1 MTLFPFRKPVS
12 STFACLLILAA
23 QRPAAAADRWPE
35 FRGPDG
41 VGVSD
46 ATGLPISWGEQEH
59 VRWKTPIHGKG
70 WSSPVVWDN
79 QLWLTT
85 ATEDG
90 KELFVLCVDHA
101 TGKVSHDVKVFEVR
115 EPQSMGDAQSYNS
128 YASPTPIIEAGRVY
142 AHFGSAGTVCLD
154 TATGKVLWTRSD
166 LPCNHH
172 RGAASSPVLFQTLLI
187 LTFDGFDQ
195 QYLVALDKATG
206 ETRWKQPRNID
217 YGTDNGDRKKAFST
231 PGIFTID
238 GQAQLVSPSA
248 AATAAYDP
256 ATGRELWRV
265 YHGGMNVAA
274 RPQFGKEQFYL
285 CTGDGPTQL
294 LAVRPGGAGDL
305 TKSHVNWTT
314 VRGAPNRS
322 TPLLLSDLLYV
333 VGGTGVASC
342 IETKTGSVVW
352 QERLGGEF
360 IASPV
365 AAEGHVYFFNREGA
379 GFVMAVGRQAKVL
392 GRNQLKDG
400 CMATPAIA
408 GNALYV
414 RTITHLYKI
423 AQGNE

>member
-1 MTLFPFRKPVS
+1 MTLCRSRKPVP
-12 STFACLLILAA
+12 TTLACLLILAA
-23 QRPAAAADRWPE
+23 LRPATAADRWPE
-35 FRGPDG
+35 FRGGDG

-46 ATGLPISWGEQEH
+46 ATDLPIYWTEREN

-90 KELFVLCVDHA
+90 KQLFVLCVDCA
-101 TGKVSHDVKVFEVR
+101 TGKVSHDVKVFDVGQ
-115 EPQSMGDAQSYNS
+115 PQSMGDAQTFNS
-128 YASPTPIIEAGRVY
+128 YASPTPAIEAGRVY
-142 AHFGSAGTVCLD
+142 VHFGSAGTACLD
-154 TATGKVLWTRSD
+154 TVTGKVLWTRRD

-172 RGAASSPVLFQTLLI
+172 RGAASSPVLFGSLLI

-206 ETRWKQPRNID
+206 ETRWKQPRGID

-274 RPQFGKEQFYL
+274 RPLLGQEQFYI

-294 LAVRPGGAGDL
+294 LAVRTGGAGDV
-305 TKSHVNWTT
+305 TKSHVNWKA

-322 TPLLLSDLLYV
+322 TPLLLNDLLYLA
-333 VGGTGVASC
+333 GGIGVATC
-342 IETKTGSVVW
+342 LEPKTGTVVW

-365 AAEGHVYFFNREGA
+365 AADGRVYLFNRDGA
-379 GFVMAVGRQAKVL
+379 GFVMAAGRQAKVL
-392 GRNQLKDG
+392 GRNQLEEG

-408 GNALYV
+408 GKALYV
-414 RTITHLYKI
+414 RTITHLYRI
-423 AQGNE
+423 EHGN